1 MSNIYNKNNYDEE
14 GSFVKKSKWIAIIA
28 AIIGLLGAA
37 AGIAVAIHRLG
48 CIALFD
54 DEMED

>member
-1 MSNIYNKNNYDEE
+1 MS
-14 GSFVKKSKWIAIIA
+14 KSKWIGVIA

-54 DEMED
+54 DESED